1 MNEYKIIYMAPPIS
15 EIPKLVYIDA
25 ADKVS
30 AARVL
35 DMREPVYDLISIELI
50 G

>member
-1 MNEYKIIYMAPPIS
+1 MHEYKLVYMAPPIS

-25 ADKVS
+25 VDKGS
-30 AARVL
+30 AVRVL

-50 G
+50 E